1 MALGAILKV
10 KMDSSAV
17 KRGLMNLKSGFA
29 RLGSVAKGAGR
40 MAMKFWKP
48 IGITLAAITGAV
60 MKSADFM
67 SRINNEM
74 KRTGRS
80 IDDIL
85 ATGKAFEFVG
95 VNAEE
100 TSQLINDM
108 QKNLQEARWGGGSA
122 LEGIERFKGAG
133 LVLQDLLRME
143 PQQQFETIMRAAN
156 RAGLSIG
163 ETAEA
168 LDKMFGGKGM
178 ELSGLAFE
186 FDKVMAKSREI
197 TKPLADELWQFGPK
211 RIEEV
216 QFAFLKMRTALTS
229 VGVALAEAFPWEKLV
244 EGAELLASVMPHI
257 LGVINAALEN
267 PRGFFIRS
275 FEVFLELWAKMVRAI
290 DEWFEGFVERLMSK
304 AEEIGN
310 KIGESITEGLG
321 SIGDLIRNKLFPK
334 KKRVPSS
341 PNPDFGG
348 LDMRGFGLQSRV
360 DSEPGIGRKLL
371 GAILDGNRLL
381 GNIEN
386 KPGASFVG

>member
-1 MALGAILKV
+1 
-10 KMDSSAV
+10 MDSSAV

-74 KRTGRS
+74 KRTGRGVH
-80 IDDIL
+80 DIL
-85 ATGKAFEFVG
+85 ATGKALEFVRI
-95 VNAEE
+95 NADEAAD
-100 TSQLINDM
+100 LINDM
-108 QKNLQEARWGGGSA
+108 QERLEDARYGGGTA
-122 LEGIERFKGAG
+122 QEGIDRLKEAG
-133 LVLQDLLRME
+133 LVLQDLLLMG
-143 PQQQFETIMRAAN
+143 PQDQFETIMAAAHK
-156 RAGLSIG
+156 AGLSVS
-163 ETAEA
+163 ETAFA
-168 LDKMFGGKGM
+168 LDKIFGGKGM
-178 ELSGLAFE
+178 ELTGLAFE
-186 FDKVMAKSREI
+186 FEKTMGKAREI
-197 TKPLADELWQFGPK
+197 TKDLADELVKQGPQ

-216 QFAFLKMRTALTS
+216 QFAFLKMRTSLAQ

-244 EGAELLASVMPHI
+244 EGAKLLASVMPHI

-290 DEWFEGFVERLMSK
+290 DEWFEGFMERLMSK

-334 KKRVPSS
+334 KRRVPSS
-341 PNPDFGG
+341 PDPDFGG